1 MQPFSN
7 ATEGRSDYTGLRM
20 SLTDTRECGYHDK
33 PYIIHGTPSA
43 PDRGSEFDFKFE
55 NINHSPLN
63 PVSSRQF

>member
-33 PYIIHGTPSA
+33 PNIIVVP
-43 PDRGSEFDFKFE
+43 
-55 NINHSPLN
+55 
-63 PVSSRQF
+63 PVLQIEGVNLISNLKI